1 MLSGFRFMVYF
12 LLMSNYKYKRI
23 FILGDAGRG
32 KTTFAAKLSE
42 HTGIPHYSTD
52 DFFWKVKFTVPND
65 REKSV
70 EEINPIYDRDTWIM
84 EGTTRRLIVKGL
96 EKADI
101 IYWLKFENILYQYYF
116 LIKRSLTRKNEN
128 FIDLWNLLKHVTY
141 KKYKKGYGNHLPSLE
156 ELLKPYKEKIVVLS
170 SMREI
175 DTVWE
180 SIK

>member
-1 MLSGFRFMVYF
+1 
-12 LLMSNYKYKRI
+12 MSNYLHKKI

-52 DFFWKVKFTVPND
+52 DFFWKVKFSVPND

-70 EEINPIYDRDTWIM
+70 EEINPIYDKDEWIM
-84 EGTTRRLIVKGL
+84 EGATRRLIVKGL
-96 EKADI
+96 EKADV

-141 KKYKKGYGNHLPSLE
+141 KKYKKGYGAHMPSLN
-156 ELLKPYKEKIVVLS
+156 ELLGPYKDKTVVLS
-170 SMREI
+170 SMKEV
-175 DTVWE
+175 DKVWE
-180 SIK
+180 SIKH